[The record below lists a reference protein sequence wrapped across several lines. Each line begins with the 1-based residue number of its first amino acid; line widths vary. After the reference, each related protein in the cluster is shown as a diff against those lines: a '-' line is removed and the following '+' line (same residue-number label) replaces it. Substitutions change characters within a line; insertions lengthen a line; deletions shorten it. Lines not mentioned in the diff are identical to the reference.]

1 MSLRNESTG
10 RRIWPARP
18 VFCAVQPARQPF
30 YWSIVKPLSLLLGLL
45 LCATSCSPKQ
55 KPQPPEFV
63 VPVMAPIQKDV
74 PIVRE
79 WVGLTYGMVNAD
91 ILAQVSGYLV
101 SQDYVDGSFVKKGQL
116 LFQID
121 PRPFKAAFDQAIG
134 ELEKAK
140 AALIRDEANAKRA
153 VDLLKKNVISR
164 EQYDDQ
170 IQSFEAS
177 KAATAAAEA
186 SVEQARLN
194 LEFTSITAPVD
205 GLAGIAKAQVGNLIG
220 PSSGTLTTVTMVDPI
235 KAKFFISENEYL
247 KYVKPYFGDPDKFA
261 AAEARGGLGLQIL
274 LSDNTIYPHPGRL
287 LAINNQVTQNT
298 GSLQVEAEFPNPGNI
313 LRTGQFA
320 RVRGVTRWDKNAL
333 LVPQRAINDLQG
345 KAQIAVI
352 GQDGKVDLRIVE
364 TGPTYASMQVV
375 SKGLSPGE
383 NVVVEG
389 MQKLRQ
395 GMAVKTQPWQ
405 MPPGFAEDP
414 SLPAPVQ
421 PKDENFDRLPPDAA
435 LEGAPAPQQPVAPA
449 GQTAP
454 APAAVPEPAPAN

>member
-1 MSLRNESTG
+1 L
-10 RRIWPARP
+10 
-18 VFCAVQPARQPF
+18 
-30 YWSIVKPLSLLLGLL
+30 
-45 LCATSCSPKQ
+45 
-55 KPQPPEFV
+55 
-63 VPVMAPIQKDV
+63 
-74 PIVRE
+74 
-79 WVGLTYGMVNAD
+79 VNAK
-91 ILAQVSGYLV
+91 IVAQVSGYLV
-101 SQDYVDGSFVKKGQL
+101 SQNYENGSLVKKGQL

-121 PRPFKAAFDQAIG
+121 PRPFQAALDQAVG
-134 ELEKAK
+134 QLEEAK
-140 AALIRDEANAKRA
+140 ARLIRDEANAKRA

-164 EQYDDQ
+164 EQYDDE
-170 IQSFEAS
+170 IQAFEAS
-177 KAATAAAEA
+177 KAATAAASA

-205 GLAGIAKAQVGNLIG
+205 GLAGIAAAQVGNLIG
-220 PSSGTLTTVTMVDPI
+220 PQSGPLTSVTMVDPI
-235 KAKFFISENEYL
+235 KVKFFVSENEYL
-247 KYVKPYFGDPDKFA
+247 KYVKPFFGDPEKLV
-261 AAEARGGLGLQIL
+261 EVSARGGFGLQIL
-274 LSDNTIYPHPGRL
+274 LSDSTIYPHPGRL

-298 GSLQVEAEFPNPGNI
+298 GSLQAEAEFANPGNL

-320 RVRGVTRWDKNAL
+320 RVRGVTRWEKNAL

-352 GQDGKVDLRIVE
+352 GADGKVDLRIVE

-414 SLPAPVQ
+414 TLPAPAE
-421 PKDENFDRLPPDAA
+421 PKDENFDRLPPKAE
-435 LEGAPAPQQPVAPA
+435 LEGAPAPEVPVAPA
-449 GQTAP
+449 PDASP
-454 APAAVPEPAPAN
+454 APEASPAAPAN

>member
-1 MSLRNESTG
+1 MKPSAFL
-10 RRIWPARP
+10 
-18 VFCAVQPARQPF
+18 VAVLF
-30 YWSIVKPLSLLLGLL
+30 
-45 LCATSCSPKQ
+45 LCAAACSPKQ

-63 VPVMAPIQKDV
+63 VPVMAPIEKDV

-101 SQDYVDGSFVKKGQL
+101 SQNYPDGSPVKKGQL

-121 PRPFKAAFDQAIG
+121 PRPFKAAFDQAQG
-134 ELEKAK
+134 ELEKAR

-170 IQSFEAS
+170 IQAFESS
-177 KAATAAAEA
+177 KAAVAAAEA
-186 SVEQARLN
+186 SAEQARLN

-235 KAKFFISENEYL
+235 KVKFFISENEYL
-247 KYVKPYFGDPDKFA
+247 KYVKPYFGDPDKMVRA
-261 AAEARGGLGLQIL
+261 TEHGGLGLQIL
-274 LSDNTIYPHPGRL
+274 LSDSTIYPHPGRL
-287 LAINNQVTQNT
+287 LAINNQVSQNT
-298 GSLQVEAEFPNPGNI
+298 GSLAVEAEFPNPGSI

-320 RVRGVTRWDKNAL
+320 RVRGVTSWQKNAL

-364 TGPTYASMQVV
+364 TGTTHASMQVV

-395 GMAVKTQPWQ
+395 GMVVKTQPWQ

-414 SLPAPVQ
+414 TLPAPVR
-421 PKDENFDRLPPDAA
+421 PEDTNFDRLPPEAA
-435 LEGAPAPQQPVAPA
+435 LEGAPAPQTPVAPA
-449 GQTAP
+449 EAATPAAP
-454 APAAVPEPAPAN
+454 APAPEPSASPAAPAN

>member
-1 MSLRNESTG
+1 M
-10 RRIWPARP
+10 
-18 VFCAVQPARQPF
+18 
-30 YWSIVKPLSLLLGLL
+30 KPSAFLAAALF
-45 LCATSCSPKQ
+45 LCAAACSPKQ

-63 VPVMAPIQKDV
+63 VPVMAPIEKDV

-79 WVGLTYGMVNAD
+79 WVGLTYGLVNAD

-101 SQDYVDGSFVKKGQL
+101 SQNYADGSPVKKGQL

-121 PRPFKAAFDQAIG
+121 PRPFKAALDQAQG
-134 ELEKAK
+134 ELQKTQ

-170 IQSFEAS
+170 IQAFESS
-177 KAATAAAEA
+177 KAAVAAAEA
-186 SVEQARLN
+186 SAEQARLN

-235 KAKFFISENEYL
+235 KVKFFISENEYL
-247 KYVKPYFGDPDKFA
+247 KYVKPYFGDPDKMVRA
-261 AAEARGGLGLQIL
+261 TEHGGLGLQIL
-274 LSDNTIYPHPGRL
+274 LSDSTIYPHPGRL
-287 LAINNQVTQNT
+287 LAINNQVSQNT
-298 GSLQVEAEFPNPGNI
+298 GSLAVEAEFPNPGSI

-320 RVRGVTRWDKNAL
+320 RVRGVTSWQKNAL

-364 TGPTYASMQVV
+364 TGTTYASMQVV

-395 GMAVKTQPWQ
+395 GMVVKTQPWQ
-405 MPPGFAEDP
+405 IPPGFAEDP
-414 SLPAPVQ
+414 TLPAPVR
-421 PKDENFDRLPPDAA
+421 PEDTNFDRLPPEAA
-435 LEGAPAPQQPVAPA
+435 LEGAPAPQTPVAPA
-449 GQTAP
+449 EAATPAAP
-454 APAAVPEPAPAN
+454 APAPEPSASPAAPAN